1 MNFTFKPDTSTISK
15 YKPMQVY
22 HHQRTIPSYFKTTD
36 VQKDMLNDEYN
47 IKICSALAGNFEGC
61 IDWMFRKSYIMSDYA
76 KNRKIP
82 VLSAPQKDRKLAM
95 SHLPGRATMVFVS
108 DLNAEELTKNCKRAN
123 AANSFPE
130 LYFVPVFSKNGDKHD
145 TAAAIISYWI
155 ARYPDKHIVI
165 FAKQI
170 GSRSFSISQI
180 DNVCI
185 MISDPSFAS
194 AIQKMCRN
202 QTPDMTDPDKK
213 AHIYWY
219 TLNNL
224 TVNLCPLFEVVK
236 QMSIYTSNNQFDRS
250 FLDTVDIFIEVDGEE
265 MNMKD
270 MPVSPYNDYLK
281 STANTFYRLSENFE
295 YTTTNEQREK
305 LYALFETLKADLTG
319 VNGTSMSS
327 KQAERDAQ
335 RMFDADKPETV
346 FEGHTAAKVEKEQH
360 EKKTEA
366 EILERIVHIKNTI
379 IAVAMRYG
387 THKSQS
393 FNNFATDFSQ
403 ITDNPLNPEN
413 VQILKQIYDKLA
425 EYKILG

>member
-61 IDWMFRKSYIMSDYA
+61 IDWMFHNAYSMSDFA
-76 KNRKIP
+76 KSRKVP
-82 VLSAPQKDRKLAM
+82 VLNQTKDLKQSM
-95 SHLPGRATMVFVS
+95 SHRTGKATMVFVS
-108 DLNAEELTKNCKRAN
+108 SLNAEELTKKCDEAN
-123 AANSFPE
+123 ATNHWDD
-130 LYFVPVFSKNGDKHD
+130 LYFVPLFGVNDLSN
-145 TAAAIISYWI
+145 AVAENLVSYYI
-155 ARYPDKHIVI
+155 NSNLDKHIVI

-170 GSRSFSISQI
+170 GARSFSIPQI

-213 AHIYWY
+213 AHVYWY

-224 TVNLCPLFEVVK
+224 TINLCPLFEVVK
-236 QMSIYTSNNQFDRS
+236 QMSIYTSNNQFARS
-250 FLDTVDIFIEVDGEE
+250 FLDTANIFVEVDGEE

-270 MPVSPYNDYLK
+270 MPGSPYNDYLK

-305 LYALFETLKADLTG
+305 LYALFESLKADLTG
-319 VNGTSMSS
+319 VNGTTMSS